1 MNPALPQWDA
11 AEGSPGIRTRQAG
24 GTDNFRSFPALSFSP
39 EIFRQY
45 DIRGVVGD
53 TIDADVTRATGRAF
67 AAQLSGRAA
76 RPRPRVVVGSDNRP
90 SSDALADALCEGIRS
105 AGGHVVRLGTVPTP
119 VTYWAERELRADG
132 GVQITGSHNPAEWN
146 GIKMTMGGRPLH
158 GDGIQEL
165 RRCIDEDRM
174 RRSSQGPEERV
185 SILDR
190 YTADIAGRFGDIG
203 PLKVVVDCG
212 NASGALTAVPVLEAI
227 GAEVIPLYC
236 ELDGTFPNHH
246 PDPTV
251 DENIVDLAATVRET
265 GAALGVGFDGDA
277 DRIGVVDE
285 DGTVVRGDI
294 LLLLFGLEVLQR
306 RGPGQKLVFDVKC
319 SQALPRVFAEAGGV
333 PVMWATGHSLIK
345 EKMHAIGAVIG
356 GELSG
361 HICFADEYI
370 GVDDAVYAA
379 CRLLALLAAS
389 EHSLSALVADLP
401 RYASTPEYRIEVAE
415 HVKREIAEAAR
426 EHFSRNYEVIA
437 VDGARILFDGGWGL
451 LRASNTQ
458 PVLAARYE
466 ADNEARLRE
475 IQDEVEDWLR
485 ARGVDV

>member
-1 MNPALPQWDA
+1 MN
-11 AEGSPGIRTRQAG
+11 
-24 GTDNFRSFPALSFSP
+24 FSP

-45 DIRGVVGD
+45 DIRGIVGE
-53 TIDADVTRATGRAF
+53 TIDADVARATGAAF
-67 AAQLSGRAA
+67 ATAVRERTGGA
-76 RPRPRVVVGSDNRP
+76 RPRIVVGSDNRP
-90 SSDALADALCEGIRS
+90 SSDGLADALSRGIRS
-105 AGGHVVRLGTVPTP
+105 AGAHVVRLGTVPTP
-119 VTYWAERELRADG
+119 VTYWAERELEADG

-146 GIKMTMGGRPLH
+146 GIKMTIGGRPLY
-158 GDGIQEL
+158 GPGIQEL
-165 RRCIDEDRM
+165 RRRIDGGEAPR
-174 RRSSQGPEERV
+174 GPGMWESV
-185 SILDR
+185 DVLDR
-190 YTADIAGRFGDIG
+190 YVADVARRFEGIN
-203 PLKVVVDCG
+203 PLRVVVDCG
-212 NASGALTAVPVLEAI
+212 NASGALTAVPVLEAM
-227 GAEVIPLYC
+227 GAEVVPLYC

-251 DENIVDLAATVRET
+251 DENIVDMVARVRET

-285 DGTVVRGDI
+285 TGAVVRGDI
-294 LLLLFGLEVLQR
+294 LLLLFGLEVLER

-319 SQALPRVFAEAGGV
+319 SQALPRVFEAAGGV

-345 EKMHAIGAVIG
+345 EKMRATGAVIG

-379 CRLLALLAAS
+379 CRLLRLLAAAGRP
-389 EHSLSALVADLP
+389 LSALVADLP

-415 HVKREIAEAAR
+415 HVKRDIAEAAR
-426 EHFSRNYEVIA
+426 EHFSRSYEVIE

-466 ADNEARLRE
+466 ADTDARLGQ
-475 IQDEVEDWLR
+475 IQREVEEWLR
-485 ARGVDV
+485 GRGVDV

>member
-1 MNPALPQWDA
+1 M
-11 AEGSPGIRTRQAG
+11 
-24 GTDNFRSFPALSFSP
+24 SFSS

-45 DIRGVVGD
+45 DIRGIVGE
-53 TIDADVTRATGRAF
+53 TIDSDVARGTGSVLATVAGERTGD
-67 AAQLSGRAA
+67 AQ
-76 RPRPRVVVGSDNRP
+76 PRIVVGSDNRP
-90 SSDALADALCEGIRS
+90 SSDELADALSEGIRS
-105 AGGHVVRLGTVPTP
+105 AGGHVIRLGTVPTP
-119 VTYWAERELRADG
+119 VTYWAERELAADG
-132 GVQITGSHNPAEWN
+132 GAQVTGSHNPPEWN
-146 GIKMTMGGRPLH
+146 GIKMTVGGRPLY
-158 GDGIQEL
+158 GEGIQEL
-165 RRCIDEDRM
+165 RRRIHEGAAGR
-174 RRSSQGPEERV
+174 GPGTQECV
-185 SILDR
+185 DVLDR
-190 YTADIAGRFGDIG
+190 YVADIAGRFKGIE
-203 PLKVVVDCG
+203 PLRVVVDCA

-227 GAEVIPLYC
+227 GADVVPLYC

-251 DENIVDLAATVRET
+251 DENIVDLAARVRRT

-285 DGTVVRGDI
+285 TGAVVRGDI
-294 LLLLFGLEVLQR
+294 LLLLFGLEVLER
-306 RGPGQKLVFDVKC
+306 RGPGEKLVFDVKC
-319 SQALPRVFAEAGGV
+319 SQALPRVFEAAGGV

-345 EKMHAIGAVIG
+345 EKMHATGAVIG

-379 CRLLALLAAS
+379 CRLLRLLAAS
-389 EHSLSALVADLP
+389 GRSLSSLVAELP

-415 HVKREIAEAAR
+415 HIKHDIAEAAR
-426 EHFSRNYEVIA
+426 EHFSRNYEVIT

-466 ADNEARLRE
+466 ADTDGRLGE
-475 IQDEVEDWLR
+475 IRREVEDWLR
-485 ARGVDV
+485 ARGVGV

>member
-1 MNPALPQWDA
+1 MVVN
-11 AEGSPGIRTRQAG
+11 
-24 GTDNFRSFPALSFSP
+24 FSP

-45 DIRGVVGD
+45 DIRGIVGA
-53 TIDADVTRATGRAF
+53 TIDAGVARVVGRAY
-67 AAQLSGRAA
+67 ATALGA
-76 RPRPRVVVGSDNRP
+76 RTGDAHPRIVVGSDNRP
-90 SSDALADALCEGIRS
+90 SSDGLADALCEGIRW

-119 VTYWAERELRADG
+119 VVYWAERNLEAQG

-146 GIKMTMGGRPLH
+146 GIKMTMGGRPLY
-158 GDGIQEL
+158 GEGIQEL
-165 RRCIDEDRM
+165 RRRIEEGRVLPGDGSEEDAA
-174 RRSSQGPEERV
+174 V
-185 SILDR
+185 LDR
-190 YTADIAGRFGDIG
+190 YIADVARRFEGTR

-227 GAEVIPLYC
+227 GADVVPLYC

-251 DENIVDLAATVRET
+251 DENIVDLAARVRET

-285 DGTVVRGDI
+285 NGAVVRGDI
-294 LLLLFGLEVLQR
+294 LLLLFGLEVLER

-319 SQALPRVFAEAGGV
+319 SQALPRVFAQAGGL

-345 EKMHAIGAVIG
+345 EKMHATGALIG

-379 CRLLALLAAS
+379 CRLLRLLACSGRPLS
-389 EHSLSALVADLP
+389 ELVGDLP
-401 RYASTPEYRIEVAE
+401 RYASTPEYRIEVPE
-415 HVKREIAEAAR
+415 HLKRDIANAAR
-426 EHFSRNYEVIA
+426 AYFSERYEVIT

-466 ADNEARLRE
+466 ADTETRLRE
-475 IQDEVEDWLR
+475 IRDEVEGWLR
-485 ARGVDV
+485 GQGVDV

>member
-1 MNPALPQWDA
+1 MQTARNHFWPVPV
-11 AEGSPGIRTRQAG
+11 
-24 GTDNFRSFPALSFSP
+24 LSFSS

-45 DIRGVVGD
+45 DIRGIVGE
-53 TIDADVTRATGRAF
+53 TIDADVARATGSAF
-67 AAQLSGRAA
+67 STAVREQSGNAH
-76 RPRPRVVVGSDNRP
+76 PRIVVGSDNRP
-90 SSDALADALCEGIRS
+90 SSDGLADALSEGILS
-105 AGGHVVRLGTVPTP
+105 AGGHVIRLGTVPTP
-119 VTYWAERELRADG
+119 VTYWAERELGADG
-132 GVQITGSHNPAEWN
+132 GAQITGSHNPAEWN
-146 GIKMTMGGRPLH
+146 GIKITVGGRPLY
-158 GDGIQEL
+158 GAGIQEL
-165 RRCIDEDRM
+165 RRRIDEGVACRGPGTQDR
-174 RRSSQGPEERV
+174 V
-185 SILDR
+185 DVLDR
-190 YTADIAGRFGDIG
+190 YVADIAGRFEGIE

-227 GAEVIPLYC
+227 GAEVVPLYC

-251 DENIVDLAATVRET
+251 DENVVDLAARVRET

-277 DRIGVVDE
+277 DRLGVVDE
-285 DGTVVRGDI
+285 TGTVVRGDI
-294 LLLLFGLEVLQR
+294 LLLLFGLEVLER
-306 RGPGQKLVFDVKC
+306 RGPGEKLVFDVKC
-319 SQALPRVFAEAGGV
+319 SQALPRVFEAAGGV

-345 EKMHAIGAVIG
+345 EKMHDTGALIG

-379 CRLLALLAAS
+379 CRLMRLLAGS
-389 EHSLSALVADLP
+389 GRSLSALVADLP
-401 RYASTPEYRIEVAE
+401 RYSSTPEYRIEVAE
-415 HVKREIAEAAR
+415 HIKREIAEAAR
-426 EHFSRNYEVIA
+426 EHFSGIYEVIA

-466 ADNEARLRE
+466 ADTDVRLE
-475 IQDEVEDWLR
+475 QIQREVEDWLR

>member
-1 MNPALPQWDA
+1 M
-11 AEGSPGIRTRQAG
+11 
-24 GTDNFRSFPALSFSP
+24 SFSS

-45 DIRGVVGD
+45 DIRGIVGETIDSDVARGTGSALATVVGQ
-53 TIDADVTRATGRAF
+53 RTGD
-67 AAQLSGRAA
+67 A
-76 RPRPRVVVGSDNRP
+76 RPRIVVGSDNRP
-90 SSDALADALCEGIRS
+90 SSDGLADALSEGIRS
-105 AGGHVVRLGTVPTP
+105 AGGHVIRLGTVPTP
-119 VTYWAERELRADG
+119 VTYWAERELAADG
-132 GVQITGSHNPAEWN
+132 SAQVTGSHNPPEWN
-146 GIKMTMGGRPLH
+146 GIKMTVGGRPLY
-158 GDGIQEL
+158 GERIQEL
-165 RRCIDEDRM
+165 RRRIDEGTASR
-174 RRSSQGPEERV
+174 GPGTLECV
-185 SILDR
+185 DVLDR
-190 YTADIAGRFGDIG
+190 YVADVAGRFQGIA
-203 PLKVVVDCG
+203 PVKVVVDCG
-212 NASGALTAVPVLEAI
+212 NASGALTAVPVLEAV

-251 DENIVDLAATVRET
+251 DENIVDLAARVRRT

-285 DGTVVRGDI
+285 AGTVVRGDI
-294 LLLLFGLEVLQR
+294 LLLLFGLEVLER
-306 RGPGQKLVFDVKC
+306 RGPGEKMVFDVKC
-319 SQALPRVFAEAGGV
+319 SQALPRVFEAAGGV

-345 EKMHAIGAVIG
+345 EKMHATGAVIG

-379 CRLLALLAAS
+379 CRLLRLLAAS
-389 EHSLSALVADLP
+389 GRPLSALVADLP
-401 RYASTPEYRIEVAE
+401 RYAATPEYRIEVAE
-415 HVKREIAEAAR
+415 HLKRDLAEAAR
-426 EHFSRNYEVIA
+426 EHFSRSYEVIA

-466 ADNEARLRE
+466 ADTDVRLGE
-475 IQDEVEDWLR
+475 IQREVEDWLR

>member
-1 MNPALPQWDA
+1 M
-11 AEGSPGIRTRQAG
+11 
-24 GTDNFRSFPALSFSP
+24 SFSS

-45 DIRGVVGD
+45 DIRGIVGE
-53 TIDADVTRATGRAF
+53 TIDGDVARATGSALATVVGERTGDAH
-67 AAQLSGRAA
+67 
-76 RPRPRVVVGSDNRP
+76 PRIVVGSDNRP
-90 SSDALADALCEGIRS
+90 SSDGLTDALSEGIRS
-105 AGGHVVRLGTVPTP
+105 AGGHVIRLGTIPTP
-119 VTYWAERELRADG
+119 VTYWAERELAADG
-132 GVQITGSHNPAEWN
+132 GAQITGSHNPPEWN
-146 GIKMTMGGRPLH
+146 GIKMTVGGRALY
-158 GDGIQEL
+158 GEGIQEL
-165 RRCIDEDRM
+165 RRRIDEGVPYR
-174 RRSSQGPEERV
+174 GPGILECV
-185 SILDR
+185 DVLDR
-190 YTADIAGRFGDIG
+190 YVADVAGRFVGIE

-251 DENIVDLAATVRET
+251 DENIVDLAARVRRT
-265 GAALGVGFDGDA
+265 GASLGVGFDGDA

-285 DGTVVRGDI
+285 TGAVVRGDI
-294 LLLLFGLEVLQR
+294 LLLLLGLEVLER
-306 RGPGQKLVFDVKC
+306 RGPGEKLVFDVKC
-319 SQALPRVFAEAGGV
+319 SQALPRVFEAAGGV
-333 PVMWATGHSLIK
+333 PVMCATGHSLIK
-345 EKMHAIGAVIG
+345 EKMHATGAAIG

-379 CRLLALLAAS
+379 CRLLRLLAAS
-389 EHSLSALVADLP
+389 GRSLSALVADLP

-415 HVKREIAEAAR
+415 HIKRDLAEAAR
-426 EHFSRNYEVIA
+426 EHFSRSYEVIA

-458 PVLAARYE
+458 PVLATRYE
-466 ADNEARLRE
+466 ADTDVRLGE
-475 IQDEVEDWLR
+475 IQREVEDWLR

>member
-1 MNPALPQWDA
+1 M
-11 AEGSPGIRTRQAG
+11 
-24 GTDNFRSFPALSFSP
+24 SFSP

-45 DIRGVVGD
+45 DIRGIVGD
-53 TIDADVTRATGRAF
+53 TLDADVARATGIAF
-67 AAQLSGRAA
+67 ATAVGERTGDAH
-76 RPRPRVVVGSDNRP
+76 PRIVVGSDNRP
-90 SSDALADALCEGIRS
+90 SSDGLADALSQGIRS
-105 AGGHVVRLGTVPTP
+105 AGGHVMRLGTVPTP
-119 VTYWAERELRADG
+119 VTYWAEREVGADG
-132 GVQITGSHNPAEWN
+132 GAQVTGSHNPAEWN
-146 GIKMTMGGRPLH
+146 GIKMTIGGRPLY
-158 GDGIQEL
+158 GEGIQEL
-165 RRCIDEDRM
+165 RRRIDGGEAPREPGT
-174 RRSSQGPEERV
+174 RERV
-185 SILDR
+185 DILDR
-190 YTADIAGRFGDIG
+190 YIADIARRFERID

-251 DENIVDLAATVRET
+251 DENVVDLAARVRET

-285 DGTVVRGDI
+285 NGAVVRGDI
-294 LLLLFGLEVLQR
+294 LLLLLGLEVLER

-319 SQALPRVFAEAGGV
+319 SQALPRVFEAAGGV

-345 EKMHAIGAVIG
+345 EKMRATGAVIG

-361 HICFADEYI
+361 HICFADEFI

-379 CRLLALLAAS
+379 CRLMRLLAS
-389 EHSLSALVADLP
+389 SGRSLSALVADLP

-415 HVKREIAEAAR
+415 HIKRDIAEAAC
-426 EHFSRNYEVIA
+426 EHFSRSYEVIA

-466 ADNEARLRE
+466 ADTTARLGE
-475 IQDEVEDWLR
+475 IQSEVEDWLR

>member
-1 MNPALPQWDA
+1 MRRHATISGLF
-11 AEGSPGIRTRQAG
+11 G
-24 GTDNFRSFPALSFSP
+24 LSFSP

-45 DIRGVVGD
+45 DIRGIVGE
-53 TIDADVTRATGRAF
+53 TIDAGVARATGNAF
-67 AAQLSGRAA
+67 AAALGERTGT
-76 RPRPRVVVGSDNRP
+76 RPPRIVVGSDNRP
-90 SSDALADALCEGIRS
+90 SSDGLADALVDGIRS
-105 AGGHVVRLGTVPTP
+105 AGGHVIRLGTVPTP
-119 VTYWAERELRADG
+119 VTYWAEHELAADG
-132 GVQITGSHNPAEWN
+132 GIQITGSHNPAEWN
-146 GIKMTMGGRPLH
+146 GIKMTMGGRPLY
-158 GDGIQEL
+158 GEGIQEL
-165 RRCIDEDRM
+165 RRRIDEGEA
-174 RRSSQGPEERV
+174 RRNRGTRECV
-185 SILDR
+185 DILDR
-190 YTADIAGRFGDIG
+190 YVADVARRFEGIG

-227 GAEVIPLYC
+227 GAEVVPLYC

-285 DGTVVRGDI
+285 NGTVVRGDI
-294 LLLLFGLEVLQR
+294 LLLLFGLEVLDR
-306 RGPGQKLVFDVKC
+306 RGPGEKLVFDVKC
-319 SQALPRVFAEAGGV
+319 SQALPRVFAAAGGV
-333 PVMWATGHSLIK
+333 PLMWATGHSLIK
-345 EKMHAIGAVIG
+345 EKMHATGAVIG

-379 CRLLALLAAS
+379 CRLLRLLTAS
-389 EHSLSALVADLP
+389 GRSLSALVADLP

-415 HVKREIAEAAR
+415 NIKRDIADAAR
-426 EHFSRNYEVIA
+426 EHFSRSYEVIG

-466 ADNEARLRE
+466 ADTEIRLME
-475 IQDEVEDWLR
+475 IQGEVEDWLR
-485 ARGVDV
+485 AQGVDV

>member
-1 MNPALPQWDA
+1 M
-11 AEGSPGIRTRQAG
+11 
-24 GTDNFRSFPALSFSP
+24 SFSR

-45 DIRGVVGD
+45 DIRGIVGD
-53 TIDADVTRATGRAF
+53 TLDADVARATGIAF
-67 AAQLSGRAA
+67 ATAVGERTGDAH
-76 RPRPRVVVGSDNRP
+76 PRIVVGSDNRP
-90 SSDALADALCEGIRS
+90 SSDGLADALSQGIRS
-105 AGGHVVRLGTVPTP
+105 AGGHVMRLGTVPTP
-119 VTYWAERELRADG
+119 VTYWAEREVGADG
-132 GVQITGSHNPAEWN
+132 GAQVTGSHNPAEWN
-146 GIKMTMGGRPLH
+146 GIKMTIGGRPLY
-158 GDGIQEL
+158 GEGIQEL
-165 RRCIDEDRM
+165 RRRIDGGAAPREPGTREHVD
-174 RRSSQGPEERV
+174 
-185 SILDR
+185 ILDR
-190 YTADIAGRFGDIG
+190 YIADIARRFDGID

-251 DENIVDLAATVRET
+251 DENVVDLAARVRET

-285 DGTVVRGDI
+285 NGAVVRGDI
-294 LLLLFGLEVLQR
+294 LLLLLGLEVLER

-319 SQALPRVFAEAGGV
+319 SQALPRVFEAAGGV

-345 EKMHAIGAVIG
+345 EKMRATGAVIG

-361 HICFADEYI
+361 HICFADEFI

-379 CRLLALLAAS
+379 CRLMRLLAS
-389 EHSLSALVADLP
+389 SGRCLSALVADLP

-415 HVKREIAEAAR
+415 HIKRDIAEAAC
-426 EHFSRNYEVIA
+426 EHFSRSYEVIA

-466 ADNEARLRE
+466 ADTTARLGE
-475 IQDEVEDWLR
+475 IQSEVEDWLR

>member
-1 MNPALPQWDA
+1 M
-11 AEGSPGIRTRQAG
+11 
-24 GTDNFRSFPALSFSP
+24 SFSP

-45 DIRGVVGD
+45 DIRGIVGE
-53 TIDADVTRATGRAF
+53 TIDAPVARATGGAY
-67 AAQLSGRAA
+67 ATALSERIGGA
-76 RPRPRVVVGSDNRP
+76 RPRVVLGSDNRP
-90 SSDALADALCEGIRS
+90 TSDGLADALSDGICS

-119 VTYWAERELRADG
+119 VAYWAERELEADG
-132 GVQITGSHNPAEWN
+132 SVQITGSHNPAEWN
-146 GIKMTMGGRPLH
+146 GIKMTIGGCPVY
-158 GDGIQEL
+158 GEAIQAL
-165 RRCIDEDRM
+165 RRRI
-174 RRSSQGPEERV
+174 EEGGTGRGRGSRECA

-190 YTADIAGRFGDIG
+190 YVGDIARRFEGMRS
-203 PLKVVVDCG
+203 LRVVVDCG
-212 NASGALTAVPVLEAI
+212 NASGALTAVPVLEAV

-251 DENIVDLAATVRET
+251 DENILDLAATVRET

-285 DGTVVRGDI
+285 NGTVVRGDI
-294 LLLLFGLEVLQR
+294 LLLLFGLEVLER
-306 RGPGQKLVFDVKC
+306 RGRGQKLVFDVKC
-319 SQALPRVFAEAGGV
+319 SQALPQVFAEAGGV

-345 EKMHAIGAVIG
+345 EKMHVTGAVIG

-361 HICFADEYI
+361 HICFADEFN

-379 CRLLALLAAS
+379 CRLLRLLAS
-389 EHSLSALVADLP
+389 SGRSLSDLVGDLP

-415 HVKREIAEAAR
+415 DVKRDIAEAAR
-426 EHFSRNYEVIA
+426 AYFSRRYEVIA

-466 ADNEARLRE
+466 ADSAARLKE
-475 IQDEVEDWLR
+475 IQDEVENWLR
-485 ARGVDV
+485 TRDVDV

>member
-1 MNPALPQWDA
+1 M
-11 AEGSPGIRTRQAG
+11 
-24 GTDNFRSFPALSFSP
+24 SFSP

-45 DIRGVVGD
+45 DIRGIVGE
-53 TIDADVTRATGRAF
+53 TIDNEVARATGSALVTAVSARAGD
-67 AAQLSGRAA
+67 AH
-76 RPRPRVVVGSDNRP
+76 PRIVVGSDNRP
-90 SSDALADALCEGIRS
+90 SSDGLADALSEGIRS
-105 AGGHVVRLGTVPTP
+105 AGGHVISLGTVPTP
-119 VTYWAERELRADG
+119 VTYWAERELAAAG
-132 GVQITGSHNPAEWN
+132 GAQITGSHNPPEWN
-146 GIKMTMGGRPLH
+146 GIKMTVGGRPLY
-158 GDGIQEL
+158 GEGIQEL
-165 RRCIDEDRM
+165 RRRIDEGVA
-174 RRSSQGPEERV
+174 RRGPGTLERV
-185 SILDR
+185 DVLDR
-190 YTADIAGRFGDIG
+190 YVADIAGRFEEPM
-203 PLKVVVDCG
+203 PLKVVVDCA
-212 NASGALTAVPVLEAI
+212 NASGSLTAVPVLEAI

-251 DENIVDLAATVRET
+251 DENIVDLAARVRRT

-285 DGTVVRGDI
+285 TGAVVRGDI
-294 LLLLFGLEVLQR
+294 LLLLFGLEVLER
-306 RGPGQKLVFDVKC
+306 RGPGEKLVFDVKC
-319 SQALPRVFAEAGGV
+319 SQVLPRVFEAAGGI

-345 EKMHAIGAVIG
+345 EKMHATGAVIG

-379 CRLLALLAAS
+379 CRLLRLLAAS
-389 EHSLSALVADLP
+389 GRSLSALVADLP

-415 HVKREIAEAAR
+415 HIKHDIAEAAR
-426 EHFSRNYEVIA
+426 EHFSRSHEVIA

-466 ADNEARLRE
+466 ADTDIRLGE
-475 IQDEVEDWLR
+475 IRREVEDWLR
-485 ARGVDV
+485 ARGVGV